1 LQPDP
6 IVPEPGNSQAF
17 DRFAYV
23 SNNPVKYLDP
33 TGHWLETAWDIANI
47 VWDIYEVKNDPS
59 ALNIVA
65 LVADVAATVAPAV
78 PAGVG
83 LIVRGGKAVKT
94 GTKVASRTFDFSNF
108 TIDAIR
114 AFRGKGIHPATTGKA
129 FSDWF
134 KVNILKN
141 PLAKGKQVTFRGLI
155 LRFDIVLDND
165 KVIYELKTL
174 LKTPVLI

>member
-1 LQPDP
+1 MQPDP

-59 ALNIVA
+59 AINIVA

-83 LIVRGGKAVKT
+83 LIVRA
-94 GTKVASRTFDFSNF
+94 A
-108 TIDAIR
+108 
-114 AFRGKGIHPATTGKA
+114 
-129 FSDWF
+129 
-134 KVNILKN
+134 
-141 PLAKGKQVTFRGLI
+141 
-155 LRFDIVLDND
+155 
-165 KVIYELKTL
+165 
-174 LKTPVLI
+174 